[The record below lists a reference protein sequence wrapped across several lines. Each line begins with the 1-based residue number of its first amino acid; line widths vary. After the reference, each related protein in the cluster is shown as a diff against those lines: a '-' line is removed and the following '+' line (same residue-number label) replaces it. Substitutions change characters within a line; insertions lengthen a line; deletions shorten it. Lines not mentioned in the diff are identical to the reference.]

1 MLSVTRTNRDEA
13 HCQMGAFLFAVLLL
27 PFSPQ
32 GRASAHLPEV
42 PDWLQTARVFLIDAY
57 YPPMAPELEFDA
69 EALAETMVR
78 MNANTVRMAT
88 MGKYATI
95 QGVRFTRHPDQSDRD
110 LLAEMIAAC
119 KPRGI
124 RVVPYISTGHKLAWS
139 MVTEDYPEYAQ
150 RTHPS
155 GGPQRSHM
163 FVGEDHGTICWNTPY
178 RKAFMDLVEHVVR
191 DYDVAGL
198 YFDTWRP
205 HYFWPGMKVCYCDG
219 CRKGFQEAT
228 GQALPWR
235 ENSKDYTQE
244 ELALIQ
250 RYHQW
255 YADVLVEILHEV
267 RRLVKSHKDIPLI
280 YNINNPEKI
289 TTEDP
294 RIIEAMDAFLYER
307 GRTMLERVEGV
318 SLARSMGM
326 HIWPYVGTYGNWPR
340 AIYDGYNYQQQIFTS
355 TMFTGASII
364 AQPHAYVSDPEYRHY
379 VAYPYGVLAANEH
392 NLTGF
397 ENYPYVAVVY
407 GYQDPP
413 GFSRKANW
421 GRTVDARSATL
432 GAFAA
437 CLYGHVQVSSVH
449 ETILD
454 QPGRLARY
462 KVLYL
467 AGAPRLSKSRIENI
481 KRFVRAG
488 GGLVTSY
495 AASLYDTEGR
505 RQGRFAL
512 EELTRVAP
520 LEPRGEVARIMHNYV
535 VMVGGPN
542 DLYMLVRAGTEA
554 FGDYWASR
562 LVPLWFYEPIKVLE
576 GGSVVMDIVTGDGQR
591 AFLPGVV
598 LSRYGK
604 GRVAYLASCLES
616 LFQTDNMDIL
626 GRLIRTLIKVVAPE
640 PAPYELQAPAGLI
653 CNLTIKGNRRV
664 LHMTNW
670 TGNKLERML
679 AKEYY
684 LAPVEDVILHIRLPE
699 QKRVRSIRTFI
710 AGPSQHRNLDGAIE
724 MSFPRIE
731 AYQAVHLQLEE

>member
-1 MLSVTRTNRDEA
+1 MSKRTLTGYWIVIA
-13 HCQMGAFLFAVLLL
+13 ALFAGSAVTNSA
-27 PFSPQ
+27 P
-32 GRASAHLPEV
+32 RA
-42 PDWLQTARVFLIDAY
+42 DWLQTARVFLIDAY
-57 YPPMAPELEFDA
+57 YPPMAPEMEFDA
-69 EALAETMVR
+69 EALAATMEA
-78 MNANTVRMAT
+78 MNVNTVRMAT

-95 QGVRFTRHPDQSDRD
+95 HGVRFTRHPDQGDRD

-119 KPRGI
+119 KPHGI
-124 RVVPYISTGHKLAWS
+124 KVVPYISTGHKLAWS
-139 MVTEDYPEYAQ
+139 MVTKDYPEYAQ
-150 RTHPS
+150 RTRPG

-178 RKAFMDLVEHVVR
+178 RQAFMDLVEHVVR
-191 DYDVAGL
+191 DYDVAGV

-205 HYFWPGMKVCYCDG
+205 HYFWPGMRVCYCDG
-219 CRKGFQEAT
+219 CRTGFREAT
-228 GQALPWR
+228 GRALPWR
-235 ENSKDYTQE
+235 ENSKDYTQQ
-244 ELALIQ
+244 ELALIN

-255 YADVLVEILHEV
+255 YADVLVDILREV

-289 TTEDP
+289 TAEDP
-294 RIIEAMDAFLYER
+294 RILEAMDAFLYER

-355 TMFTGASII
+355 TMFTGASIL
-364 AQPHAYVSDPEYRHY
+364 AQPHAYVGHPEYRRY
-379 VAYPYGVLAANEH
+379 VTYPFGVLGANEH
-392 NLTGF
+392 NLAGF
-397 ENYPYVAVVY
+397 ENYAYVAVVY

-421 GRTVDARSATL
+421 GRKVDARSATL

-454 QPGRLARY
+454 QPERLARY

-495 AASLYDTEGR
+495 AASLYDGQGR
-505 RQGRFAL
+505 RRERFAL

-520 LEPRGEVARIMHNYV
+520 LKPRGEVAQIMRSYV

-542 DLYMLVRAGTEA
+542 DLYMLARTAKEG
-554 FGDYWASR
+554 FDGYWTNR
-562 LVPLWFYEPIKVLE
+562 LVPLWFYEPVKVLE
-576 GGSVVMDIVTGDGQR
+576 GGSVAMDIVTGDGRR

-598 LSRYGK
+598 LARYGR
-604 GRVAYLASCLES
+604 GRFAYLASCLES
-616 LFQTDNMDIL
+616 LFQTDNMDVL
-626 GRLIRTLIKVVAPE
+626 GRLIRTLIQTVAPE
-640 PAPYELQAPAGLI
+640 PAPYELQAPAALI
-653 CNLTIKGNRRV
+653 CNMTSKDYRLV
-664 LHMTNW
+664 VHMTNW
-670 TGNKLERML
+670 TGNKFEQML
-679 AKEYY
+679 TKDYY
-684 LAPVEDVILHIRLPE
+684 LAPVQDIVLRVRLPE
-699 QKRVRSIRTFI
+699 QMRLRSIGTFV
-710 AGPSQHRNLDGAIE
+710 GAPPKYRDLGGTVE
-724 MSFPRIE
+724 MNFPRID
-731 AYQAVHLQLEE
+731 AYEAVHLELE

>member
-1 MLSVTRTNRDEA
+1 MVT
-13 HCQMGAFLFAVLLL
+13 FLFAVLLFTVSL
-27 PFSPQ
+27 RGQALVGS
-32 GRASAHLPEV
+32 SKV

-57 YPPMAPELEFDA
+57 YPPMAPEMEFDA
-69 EALAETMVR
+69 EVLAETMEA
-78 MNANTVRMAT
+78 MNVNTVRMAT

-95 QGVRFTRHPDQSDRD
+95 QGVRFTRHPDQGERD

-150 RTHPS
+150 RIRPG

-178 RKAFMDLVEHVVR
+178 RQAFMDLVEHVVR
-191 DYDVAGL
+191 DYDVAGI

-219 CRKGFQEAT
+219 CRNGFQEVT

-235 ENSKDYTQE
+235 ENSKDYTQK
-244 ELALIQ
+244 ELALIDK
-250 RYHQW
+250 YHHW
-255 YADVLVEILHEV
+255 YADVFVEILHEV

-280 YNINNPEKI
+280 YSINNPEKI
-289 TTEDP
+289 TSEDP

-307 GRTMLERVEGV
+307 GRTMLERIEGI

-355 TMFTGASII
+355 TMFTGASIM
-364 AQPHAYVSDPEYRHY
+364 AQPHAYVDHPEYRRF
-379 VAYPYGVLAANEH
+379 VAYPFGVLAANEQ
-392 NLTGF
+392 NLARF
-397 ENYPYVAVVY
+397 ENYSYVAVVY

-413 GFSRKANW
+413 GFRQKANW
-421 GRTVDARSATL
+421 DRKVDTRSATL

-454 QPGRLARY
+454 QPKRLARY

-467 AGAPRLSKSRIENI
+467 AGVHRLSKSRVENI
-481 KRFVRAG
+481 KRFVHAG

-495 AASLYDTEGR
+495 AASLYDTEGK
-505 RQGRFAL
+505 RQERFAL
-512 EELTRVAP
+512 EELIRIAP
-520 LEPRGEVARIMHNYV
+520 LMPDGEVARIIRSYV

-542 DLYMLVRAGTEA
+542 DLYMLVRAGAEG
-554 FGDYWASR
+554 FDEYWDNR
-562 LVPLWFYEPIKVLE
+562 LVPLWFYEPVKVLK
-576 GGSVVMDIVTGDGQR
+576 GGSVVMDIVTGDERR

-604 GRVAYLASCLES
+604 GRVVYIASCIES
-616 LFQTDNMDIL
+616 LFQTDNMDVQ
-626 GRLIRTLIKVVAPE
+626 GKLIRTLIKMVAPE
-640 PAPYELQAPAGLI
+640 PAPYELEAPAGLI
-653 CNLTIKGNRRV
+653 CNMTTKSNRCV

-679 AKEYY
+679 TKEYY
-684 LAPVEDVILHIRLPE
+684 LAPVEDVVLRIHLPE
-699 QKRVRSIRTFI
+699 KKSLQSIDTFVVSPSKRRDL
-710 AGPSQHRNLDGAIE
+710 NGAVEI
-724 MSFPRIE
+724 SFPRIE
-731 AYQAVHLQLEE
+731 AYQAVHLEFE

>member
-1 MLSVTRTNRDEA
+1 MTRINRDDTR
-13 HCQMGAFLFAVLLL
+13 CRMGVFLFTILLVAVLPLG
-27 PFSPQ
+27 Q
-32 GRASAHLPEV
+32 ASDGSSEV
-42 PDWLQTARVFLIDAY
+42 QDWLQTARVFLIDAY
-57 YPPMAPELEFDA
+57 YPPMAPEMEFDA
-69 EALAETMVR
+69 EALAETMEA
-78 MNANTVRMAT
+78 MNVNTVRMST

-95 QGVRFTRHPDQSDRD
+95 QGVRFTWHPDQGDRD

-139 MVTEDYPEYAQ
+139 MITEDYPEYAQ
-150 RTHPS
+150 RTRPG

-178 RKAFMDLVEHVVR
+178 RQAFMDLVEHVVR
-191 DYDVAGL
+191 DYDVAGV

-244 ELALIQ
+244 ELALIDK
-250 RYHQW
+250 YHQW
-255 YADVLVEILHEV
+255 YADVLAEILHEV
-267 RRLVKSHKDIPLI
+267 RRLVKSHKDVPLI

-289 TTEDP
+289 TTEDL

-307 GRTMLERVEGV
+307 SRTMLERVEGV
-318 SLARSMGM
+318 SLARSVGM

-355 TMFTGASII
+355 TMFTGASIM
-364 AQPHAYVSDPEYRHY
+364 AQPHAYVNHPEYRRY
-379 VAYPYGVLAANEH
+379 VAYPFGVLAANEH
-392 NLTGF
+392 NLAGF

-407 GYQDPP
+407 GYRDPP

-421 GRTVDARSATL
+421 GRKVDTRSATL

-454 QPGRLARY
+454 RPEQLARY

-467 AGAPRLSKSRIENI
+467 AGTPSLSKSRIENI

-495 AASLYDTEGR
+495 AASLYDAKGR
-505 RQGRFAL
+505 RQEKFAL
-512 EELTRVAP
+512 EELTRVVP
-520 LEPRGEVARIMHNYV
+520 LKPRGEVAQIMRSYV

-542 DLYMLVRAGTEA
+542 DLYMLARAATEG
-554 FGDYWASR
+554 FDDYWMNR
-562 LVPLWFYEPIKVLE
+562 LVPLWFYEPVKVLE
-576 GGSVVMDIVTGDGQR
+576 GGSVVMDIVTGDGRR

-604 GRVAYLASCLES
+604 GRVAYVASCLES
-616 LFQTDNMDIL
+616 LFQTDNMYVL
-626 GRLIRTLIKVVAPE
+626 GKLIRTLIKTVAPE
-640 PAPYELQAPAGLI
+640 PAPYDLQAPAGLI
-653 CNLTIKGNRRV
+653 CNMTTKGNRRV

-670 TGNKLERML
+670 TGNKFERML
-679 AKEYY
+679 TKEYY
-684 LAPVEDVILHIRLPE
+684 LAPVEDVVLRVRLPE
-699 QKRVRSIRTFI
+699 QKRIQSIGTFVD
-710 AGPSQHRNLDGAIE
+710 GPSKRRDLDGAVEI
-724 MSFPRIE
+724 SFPRIE
-731 AYQAVHLQLEE
+731 AYQAVCLELE